1 VGCCCVSGCAGVCN
15 ARLVGWG
22 LPARRC
28 LEACFLTRVGPATSA
43 DTSRRVCVAR
53 AALIDKRRPS
63 RHRHCNSLD
72 GRGGDAFCIAT
83 MDVKKK
89 HEIEAALATEAQAI
103 SAGHLKEENPLDL
116 SDDFR
121 AFCEACRRGDLKVCQ
136 EKISEGVNINARDKF
151 DYTPLILVGARCLR
165 SSRHALTAVHEGESM
180 RALRSHPPAPREWC
194 IVRARYVPRRA
205 LLVQCA
211 Q

>member
-1 VGCCCVSGCAGVCN
+1 MLRAGGMVVQVQVFGAVFSDMRWTSN
-15 ARLVGWG
+15 A
-22 LPARRC
+22 PAC
-28 LEACFLTRVGPATSA
+28 TPTLEPRPRFTHLLLGPVLSIAHQ
-43 DTSRRVCVAR
+43 DPR
-53 AALIDKRRPS
+53 
-63 RHRHCNSLD
+63 RHRHSNSTRWIHSFILC
-72 GRGGDAFCIAT
+72 AAPEHLLTFAT

-151 DYTPLILVGARCLR
+151 DYTPLILVRCIC
-165 SSRHALTAVHEGESM
+165 
-180 RALRSHPPAPREWC
+180 PA
-194 IVRARYVPRRA
+194 
-205 LLVQCA
+205 
-211 Q
+211 

>member
-1 VGCCCVSGCAGVCN
+1 VVVRAVFGALFSDTRWTSNHSGASQELSRGLTLVLPGC
-15 ARLVGWG
+15 R
-22 LPARRC
+22 
-28 LEACFLTRVGPATSA
+28 
-43 DTSRRVCVAR
+43 
-53 AALIDKRRPS
+53 LIDSAS
-63 RHRHCNSLD
+63 RTHAATVIGFD
-72 GRGGDAFCIAT
+72 GFTGSILCVVPEHLLAFAAT

-151 DYTPLILVGARCLR
+151 DYTPLILVRP
-165 SSRHALTAVHEGESM
+165 SAL
-180 RALRSHPPAPREWC
+180 HPE
-194 IVRARYVPRRA
+194 
-205 LLVQCA
+205 
-211 Q
+211 